1 MECGQ
6 NPQVRAARSAS
17 RNSARDDADDDFAKV
32 LRARMNC
39 GKHALETSNPDHI
52 AAPLLGERQSLSCV
66 TAYRKQT
73 RAALS
78 SAATEGSL
86 VVADLQRRCVC
97 CV

>member
-73 RAALS
+73 RAALKR
-78 SAATEGSL
+78 GN
-86 VVADLQRRCVC
+86 
-97 CV
+97 